1 MVVTRTRA
9 GLGRFRNLLLGMAG
23 ALVGGIVFN
32 GLGVDLGLGDLSIS
46 FEDLIA
52 AFVGSIVVFVLV
64 WLFKRFRRGST
75 ETGTSPRD

>member
-9 GLGRFRNLLLGMAG
+9 GLGRFQNVLLGMAG
-23 ALVGGIVFN
+23 ALVGGMLFN

-46 FEDLIA
+46 FVDLIA

-64 WLFKRFRRGST
+64 WLLKRFRRRSAA
-75 ETGTSPRD
+75 